1 MIWTT
6 WRQHRAE
13 AAVWA
18 VILAGLVVAMLA
30 VGSIARSRAS
40 ALGLPACA
48 AGGGDC
54 SNALD
59 ALHRAFHTIPP
70 FTAALIAIPLL
81 AGMFWTAPL
90 VSREY
95 EAGTHRLAWTQT
107 VSPLRWI
114 TVKIVLIFGALA
126 GLALI
131 LGLLATWTLDP
142 LTAAFGG
149 RYNSTWYDTQGIVPV
164 ACTLFA
170 LALGVAA
177 SALIRRTV
185 PAMAVTLIV
194 YAAVRIPI
202 HWIRA
207 NFWPAVTHT
216 YNVDVATL
224 LQRRI
229 GPLQDTYLSSL
240 APGDWIQTA
249 TITDST
255 GHRYVPNEL
264 SFDVFS
270 RYCPSL
276 RPAATSGGDPQPLD
290 PATIAAC
297 KPKVA
302 GVTLHETVTFQP
314 TAHFWPIQTVE
325 TMIFLAL
332 AALLVIVAVLAVARR
347 RPS

>member
-1 MIWTT
+1 
-6 WRQHRAE
+6 
-13 AAVWA
+13 
-18 VILAGLVVAMLA
+18 
-30 VGSIARSRAS
+30 
-40 ALGLPACA
+40 
-48 AGGGDC
+48 
-54 SNALD
+54 
-59 ALHRAFHTIPP
+59 
-70 FTAALIAIPLL
+70 
-81 AGMFWTAPL
+81 MFWTAPL

-131 LGLLATWTLDP
+131 LGLLAAWTLDP

-164 ACTLFA
+164 ACMLFA

-177 SALIRRTV
+177 SALIRRTI

-202 HWIRA
+202 HWIRG

-224 LQRRI
+224 LAAPDRTVAGRVPLDVDAGRLDPDRHNHRQRRP
-229 GPLQDTYLSSL
+229 PLHPRTRAQFRCFQPLLS
-240 APGDWIQTA
+240 G
-249 TITDST
+249 
-255 GHRYVPNEL
+255 
-264 SFDVFS
+264 
-270 RYCPSL
+270 L
-276 RPAATSGGDPQPLD
+276 RPAATSGGDPAPLD

-297 KPKVA
+297 KPTVA
-302 GVTLHETVTFQP
+302 GLTLHETVTYQP
-314 TAHFWPIQTVE
+314 AAHSGRF
-325 TMIFLAL
+325 
-332 AALLVIVAVLAVARR
+332 
-347 RPS
+347 RPSRP

>member
-1 MIWTT
+1 
-6 WRQHRAE
+6 
-13 AAVWA
+13 
-18 VILAGLVVAMLA
+18 
-30 VGSIARSRAS
+30 
-40 ALGLPACA
+40 
-48 AGGGDC
+48 
-54 SNALD
+54 
-59 ALHRAFHTIPP
+59 
-70 FTAALIAIPLL
+70 
-81 AGMFWTAPL
+81 MFWTAPL

-131 LGLLATWTLDP
+131 LGLLAAWTLDP

-164 ACTLFA
+164 ACMLFA

-177 SALIRRTV
+177 SALIRRTI

-202 HWIRA
+202 HWIRG

-229 GPLQDTYLSSL
+229 GPLQDGYLSTL
-240 APGDWIQTA
+240 TPGDWIQTA

-270 RYCPSL
+270 RYCPSV
-276 RPAATSGGDPQPLD
+276 RPAATAGGDPQPLD

-302 GVTLHETVTFQP
+302 GLTLHETVTYQP
-314 TAHFWPIQTVE
+314 AAHFWPIQTVE
-325 TMIFLAL
+325 TVIFVAL
-332 AALLVIVAVLAVARR
+332 AALLVIVAVLTVARR